1 MKSVPEDCTA
11 DSGTNGDFVNGVSSV
26 QNPSFYTTGGEWG
39 TIVCECLAYN
49 DEWSDPDIDRENCQ
63 TQIIIKGPR
72 LYERLMNDYSFKWG
86 KSLMNKFW
94 RKIDAT
100 MARITSAT
108 VHLYIDASSGD
119 DENDGSSWGNAKET
133 LLAAVEAA
141 AEYPRHDIAF
151 HARGAFNENSNLIIP
166 ISGKHRKVIFDF
178 FDNGNNE
185 TIVVAEQTST
195 SVTTDTLT
203 KTGAGWT
210 VNAYRGEWVK
220 ITDGAQAGNY
230 RQIRSNT
237 SDTMTFCNSISGLS
251 GTPKFKIVRSSCQIN
266 GNVNFYNS
274 GNATCV
280 IQGLDSNGGFIGLY
294 GGGHYKTI
302 GWTLRSSGWSEF
314 EQINSISDGYYIN
327 PDTLVEN
334 SLIRLGIHCDDDYF
348 YFYDLNVFNFDFG
361 ITGLGIDSDGV
372 NYGVSNKT
380 EFTRAVTC
388 ARNRF
393 LRFLD
398 IVVTGE
404 VTAGTGFTFVEGGK
418 CQLDKASVSNK
429 SSHGI
434 AVRDGFL
441 YLGNSGGISGSGN
454 TGAGL
459 FADHGSRVVLH
470 DSLTPT
476 ITGTV
481 GEVSVDGTT
490 QKSTWAA
497 INGGTPVTS
506 SEGTYVKRNQDHP
519 IDAGGGQT
527 NTVAGSNGI
536 TNTGDN
542 VDATLTPT
550 YGSSANT
557 ICQGNDS
564 RLSDSRTPTNHASN
578 HQFGGGDA
586 IRLDDLNTPEDN
598 TDLNSTT
605 AAHGLLPK
613 LGGGT
618 TNFLRADGTWNAPPG
633 SASPLTTKGD
643 LYGYDTADARIPV
656 GTNGHVLTA
665 DSTQTLGVKW
675 AAGGSFSGYEDV
687 FTATTTGQQTFTLT
701 TNAAT
706 NANFPAGYSILGVYV
721 NGVKQKYSS
730 GPSTRE
736 YDMGATPAA
745 NTVRVGGLNI
755 GDEVEVVYG
764 A

>member
-1 MKSVPEDCTA
+1 MPIPAVTAGADQEYNFSASPREVNLSASATEGAYTYQWTMKSVPEDCTA

-26 QNPSFYTTGGEWG
+26 QNPTFYTTGGEWG

-119 DENDGSSWGNAKET
+119 DENDGSSWVNAKET

-141 AEYPRHDIAF
+141 AEYPRHDIVF
-151 HARGAFNENSNLIIP
+151 HARGAFSENSDLVVP
-166 ISGKHRKVIFDF
+166 VSGKNRIILFDF
-178 FDNGNNE
+178 FDNGNNKTE
-185 TIVVAEQTST
+185 VVAEQTAT
-195 SVTTDTLT
+195 SATSDTLT

-210 VNAYRGEWVK
+210 VNAYRGEWIE
-220 ITDGAQAGNY
+220 ITDGAQVGSY

-237 SDTMTFCNSISGLS
+237 ADTLSFCYPITSLS
-251 GTPKFKIVRSSCQIN
+251 GTPKFKIVRSSCALN
-266 GNVNFYNS
+266 GDVNFYNS

-280 IQGLDSNGGFIGLY
+280 IQGVDSSTGSICCH
-294 GGGHYKTI
+294 GGGHYQTS
-302 GWTLRSSGWSEF
+302 GLTLRGTSSLSV
-314 EQINSISDGYYIN
+314 EQVGSIRDGVYIN
-327 PDTLVEN
+327 PTNLAEN
-334 SLIRLGIHCDDDYF
+334 NLIRVGLHCANDAIVLKDANKF
-348 YFYDLNVFNFDFG
+348 LFDNG
-361 ITGLGIDSDGV
+361 ITGWAVDIDNINFGAIYKLGLSRTITAEQV
-372 NYGVSNKT
+372 
-380 EFTRAVTC
+380 
-388 ARNRF
+388 RF
-393 LRFLD
+393 LRLVD
-398 IVVTGE
+398 LLITGE
-404 VTAGTGFTFVEGGK
+404 DTAGIGLAFVNGGK
-418 CQLDKASVSNK
+418 LELSNVSISNK
-429 SSHGI
+429 ALNAI
-434 AVRDGFL
+434 YTRDCHVL
-441 YLGNSGGISGSGN
+441 WGNNTVSGSGN
-454 TGAGL
+454 TGFGL
-459 FADHGSRVVLH
+459 WADFGSVHVLH
-470 DSLTPT
+470 NSLLPT
-476 ITGTV
+476 ITGSL
-481 GEVSVDGTT
+481 GDVSLDGST

-506 SEGTYVKRNQDHP
+506 SEGTCIKRDQDHP
-519 IDAGGGQT
+519 T
-527 NTVAGSNGI
+527 
-536 TNTGDN
+536 
-542 VDATLTPT
+542 
-550 YGSSANT
+550 
-557 ICQGNDS
+557 
-564 RLSDSRTPTNHASN
+564 
-578 HQFGGGDA
+578 
-586 IRLDDLNTPEDN
+586 
-598 TDLNSTT
+598 
-605 AAHGLLPK
+605 
-613 LGGGT
+613 
-618 TNFLRADGTWNAPPG
+618 G

-675 AAGGSFSGYEDV
+675 AAAAGGSFSGYEDV
-687 FTATTTGQQTFTLT
+687 FTATTGGQQTFTLT

-730 GPSTRE
+730 GPGTRE